1 MDISTKAREVSEEV
15 SEGFGN
21 IQLHKIKICQLD
33 YGIWVMKNVF
43 FK

>member
-1 MDISTKAREVSEEV
+1 MDISTKAREI

-33 YGIWVMKNVF
+33 YGVWVKKNVF
-43 FK
+43 F